1 MQLDKKALRF
11 LALKADTSSLLVIF
25 ANFKTRAEQVNMINI
40 SFPDG
45 AVRQYEN
52 GVTALDIAKSI
63 SEGLA
68 RKVLAASVNGDVW
81 DATRPINQDAN
92 LKLLTWDDTDGKST
106 FWHSSAHLMAEAV
119 EQKFPGAK
127 FWVGPAIDKGFYYD
141 IDLGGQQMTEDDLL
155 DLEKKMNELARQNN
169 TYIRKDISKNDAVKY
184 FSEKGDEYKL
194 DLLQN
199 LQDGNITFYTQGG
212 FTDLCRG
219 PHIPNTGFIKAI
231 KLTGIAGAYWKG
243 DEKNKMLTRV
253 YGVTFP
259 NQKELDEYLLMLEE
273 AKKRDHRKLGKE
285 LGIYTMNDD
294 IGAGL
299 ILWMPNGTVIIE
311 ELEKLAKETEL
322 AAGYKRV
329 VTPHIAK
336 ENLYLTS
343 GHLPYYADSMFPP
356 MEMDGE
362 KYYLK
367 AMNCPHHHKIYDAE
381 PKSYRDLPYRL
392 AEYGTCYRYEQSG
405 ELFGLMRVR
414 CLHMNDAH
422 IYCSKE
428 QFAQE
433 FKAVNDMY
441 LKYFKI
447 FGIEKYV
454 MRLSLHD
461 PEKLG
466 QKYIN
471 EPELWL
477 ETEQLVRNV
486 LIETGVPFVEV
497 KGEGAF
503 YGPKIDVQIWS
514 AIGREFTLATNQ
526 VDFAQPRNFKLS
538 FTNQNNESEIPLI
551 IHRAPLGT
559 HERFIGFLLEHYAG
573 KFPVWLAPVQVKIL
587 PISEKFAPY
596 SNELRSK
603 LLAAGIRV
611 EMDERNEK
619 IGKKIREAE
628 LHRVPYMLVIGEK
641 EMNEGKLSV
650 RRQGKGD
657 MGVQTTDEFINMV
670 VDEIAQRK
678 SGE

>member
-1 MQLDKKALRF
+1 
-11 LALKADTSSLLVIF
+11 
-25 ANFKTRAEQVNMINI
+25 MINVTL
-40 SFPDG
+40 PDG
-45 AVRQYEN
+45 SVRQYEA
-52 GVTALDIAKSI
+52 GVSAMDVAKSI

-68 RKVLAASVNGDVW
+68 RKVLAAEVNGEVW
-81 DATRPINQDAN
+81 DATRSLTTDVT
-92 LKLLTWDDTDGKST
+92 LKLLTWDDNGAKST

-119 EQKFPGAK
+119 ESLFPGVK

-141 IDLGGQQMTEDDLL
+141 MDLGDRQLKEEDLKK
-155 DLEKKMNELARQNN
+155 LEDKMKELAKQNN
-169 TYIRKDISKNDAVKY
+169 AYVRKAISKNEAVQY
-184 FSEKGDEYKL
+184 FTEKGDEYKL

-199 LQDGNITFYTQGG
+199 LNDGEITFYTQGS

-219 PHIPNTGFIKAI
+219 PHIPSTGSIKAI
-231 KLTGIAGAYWKG
+231 KLTNVAGAYWKG

-259 NQKELDEYLLMLEE
+259 SQKELDEYLLMLEE

-285 LGIYTMNDD
+285 LSIFTFDD
-294 IGAGL
+294 EVGPGL
-299 ILWMPNGTVIIE
+299 PLWLPNGAIVIE
-311 ELEKLAKETEL
+311 ELEKLAKETEE

-336 ENLYLTS
+336 ESLYLTS
-343 GHLPYYADSMFPP
+343 GHLPYYEDSMYPS
-356 MEMDGE
+356 MELEGV

-367 AMNCPHHHKIYDAE
+367 AMNCPHHHKIFAAE
-381 PKSYRDLPYRL
+381 PKSYKDLPLRL

-422 IYCSKE
+422 IYCTRE

-447 FGIEKYV
+447 FGIDKYV
-454 MRLSLHD
+454 MRLSLHSK
-461 PEKLG
+461 EKLG
-466 QKYIN
+466 IKYVN

-477 ETEQLVRNV
+477 ETEAMVREV
-486 LIETGVPFVEV
+486 MTEAGIPFIEVPD
-497 KGEGAF
+497 EGAF

-526 VDFAQPRNFKLS
+526 VDFAQGRRFKLN
-538 FTNQNNESEIPLI
+538 FTTQDNSQDTPLI

-573 KFPVWLAPVQVKIL
+573 KFPVWIAPLQVKIL
-587 PISEKFAPY
+587 PISDKFMDFA
-596 SNELRSK
+596 NNVQQQLK
-603 LLAAGIRV
+603 NVGVRV
-611 EMDERNEK
+611 EIDDRNEK
-619 IGKKIREAE
+619 IGKKIRDTE
-628 LHRVPYMLVIGEK
+628 LLKVPYMLVVGEK
-641 EMNEGKLSV
+641 EATEGKLSV

-657 MGVQTTDEFINMV
+657 LGAVTVETFINTIV
-670 VDEIAQRK
+670 EEIKERK
-678 SGE
+678 ALD